1 MICRDH
7 RAVLA
12 GKCRPF
18 RSRAFRLKRHKRQD
32 RLRRSHAH
40 AASDTL
46 GLLTEHGIDLCR
58 RKSQSCPRCY
68 AKELNPAGLLIPTP
82 TQLDRPLD
90 PDHTF
95 VRNPRAL
102 TSAAELW
109 GSRSLRG
116 GQRRRSLYPQ
126 EQLARFPHQ
135 FSNVPAFRNS
145 LASVAA
151 MLKRV
156 LVASRGARSQR
167 TPMHAAAPLAMDRW

>member
-58 RKSQSCPRCY
+58 RKSHSCSRCY
-68 AKELNPAGLLIPTP
+68 AKELNPAGLSIPAS
-82 TQLDRPLD
+82 TQLDHPLD
-90 PDHTF
+90 PTTSF
-95 VRNPRAL
+95 VRNPRAFGL
-102 TSAAELW
+102 GCRICGAPDRCEGVSDAGHSIW
-109 GSRSLRG
+109 RSSLRACRTSSRMCPRSAIG
-116 GQRRRSLYPQ
+116 RRLRRRRLRRHRRP
-126 EQLARFPHQ
+126 FPI
-135 FSNVPAFRNS
+135 
-145 LASVAA
+145 
-151 MLKRV
+151 
-156 LVASRGARSQR
+156 R
-167 TPMHAAAPLAMDRW
+167 TSCQCQA